1 MRVAAHK
8 GLYDTDG
15 DGPVLRG
22 TRCRACGTAFFPI
35 LPLGCEV
42 CGSTQLEASDLQ
54 PEGILHSV
62 ATVHLYQGHDLE
74 APFAIGEIQL
84 DGGPLIRG
92 TMAALVEPDA
102 IGARVAAEWV
112 TLRTDDDGNEVVEP
126 RFGIV

>member
-1 MRVAAHK
+1 MPSVRHGASSRHCPSAA
-8 GLYDTDG
+8 
-15 DGPVLRG
+15 
-22 TRCRACGTAFFPI
+22 RCAERRSSRR
-35 LPLGCEV
+35 
-42 CGSTQLEASDLQ
+42 STLQ

-92 TMAALVEPDA
+92 TMTALVEPDA